1 MKKLC
6 NYLAAACLLVCGC
19 VFAFETQARVCF
31 ATDENCGVGGNFPA
45 TPLVDPNDTACEN
58 EGYVSGAK
66 CLDGYF
72 KYNCPYKSSYVKCCA
87 PKFRYE
93 GCVYPLEVDTTAVG
107 GVIKGQTIFGK
118 CGTRYACKCPD
129 EYGVTSDY
137 AKQNNCQPG
146 GGYCM
151 LNDGTTDTINYKT
164 CTCDRSV
171 YTDEGGSCKNNQTLS
186 ATCKDDTGAAYSK
199 CYCDR
204 GEFPYAACMYGPSLG
219 AKRCVD
225 SNSGREYYSK
235 CKTAEEACRT
245 YDNEEDGDSLGTTV
259 TSRKHTGF
267 QHSSCTGLY
276 NCRSKNKI
284 YDPNTGETDYLTS
297 SNCILGE
304 QCPYPTNPGLYK
316 CEFDKASWCAKNG
329 YAQSSSSKLSDN
341 STCITPDG
349 IQGKVINCPAN
360 DNVSLF
366 YYRCKVTCDQRT
378 LKEAASGGLNAE
390 SLGKTGHGNGGRFGA
405 KKDINGVER
414 PNAYWVYLSQ
424 PKNGFRKGY
433 HLFLRGNVR
442 LPDNGLAYNANNK
455 NGDVWI
461 RSDGNEQNPAYAS
474 INGISALYKLD
485 PATYADCAEEYAD
498 MSEKP
503 TLTIPLNGK
512 YANDYTFSRDFHN
525 INITLTRYDDAGN
538 KQNWGENIFKVRR
551 QNELDKTSGFGL
563 PNVSTYVWSNIKMT
577 VDDIVESSSV
587 GNSDQG
593 DGVTMGMMYDNSR
606 AVIDL
611 CQTVK
616 IRFTGKINF
625 DLPYAY
631 KLSVSMANPE
641 LDSNSNGTIKVA
653 MEATQLAFRT
663 QEYAIIE
670 FKDAIVNNGSFN
682 TTSGTTN
689 AGYSYAVTEYPDF
702 DSDCDSRKEWNSD
715 GVMVIDNSK
724 VSAAHHFGCLYLV
737 MKNNSTYNVQRF
749 YSRATD
755 DNYNKTNTGVNLIN
769 KGKQYCRA
777 ASIMG
782 GSTLNIHDKH
792 GISDIRKYL
801 YITGGSTV
809 NSNNPI
815 RLMRG
820 EKSNVCFGDSA
831 SKLNVNI
838 FSGSYSKGE
847 YQFDAGMTKYYSDQ
861 IKKYYIGE
869 VQNVKKDKMIMYSA
883 YHGACIPYILN
894 DDPSYSS
901 DQAKNASNPWW
912 RLCTGQTIGYK
923 YGNNKYENF
932 NDKMVDE
939 VSMITPAEFDVKIG
953 SGYYNQIRS
962 WYPRAK
968 STFNTGRCD
977 FDKSGGITE
986 FATLHLCS
994 ISGVNSETEPS
1005 YTDGGL
1011 DTFISGYNNGKCLN
1025 RQFLCSG
1032 CSYCDGK
1039 GDSAGT
1045 GYTDWTDVSGGL
1057 GGENI
1062 KW

>member
-1 MKKLC
+1 M
-6 NYLAAACLLVCGC
+6 VCGC

-45 TPLVDPNDTACEN
+45 TSPVDPNEETCKN

-93 GCVYPLEVDTTAVG
+93 GCIFPLEIDTAAIG
-107 GVIKGQTIFGK
+107 ETINGNQMKGK

-245 YDNEEDGDSLGTTV
+245 YDNEEDGDSLGTSV

-455 NGDVWI
+455 NGDTWI

-512 YANDYTFSRDFHN
+512 YANGYTFSRDFHN

-538 KQNWGENIFKVRR
+538 KQNWGENIFSVYR
-551 QNELDKTSGFGL
+551 QNQLDKTGGFSL
-563 PNVSTYVWSNIKMT
+563 PNVTTYVWSNIEMT
-577 VDDIVESSSV
+577 VDASTDSAKVK
-587 GNSDQG
+587 NSDQK
-593 DGVTMGMMYDNSR
+593 DGVWMGMMYDDSR
-606 AVIDL
+606 AIIDL
-611 CQTVK
+611 TNTVK

-625 DLPYAY
+625 DLPGTYFATRGI
-631 KLSVSMANPE
+631 ANPE
-641 LDSNSNGTIKVA
+641 QDPNSDGEIKVA
-653 MEATQLAFRT
+653 AEATQLAFRT

-670 FKDAIVNNGSFN
+670 FKDAIVNNGSFSIKSGK
-682 TTSGTTN
+682 TPTS
-689 AGYSYAVTEYPDF
+689 AGYQYVYTSYPDF
-702 DSDCDSRKEWNSD
+702 DSDCDTGSEWNSD

-755 DNYNKTNTGVNLIN
+755 DNYNKTNTGVALIN
-769 KGKQYCRA
+769 KGKQ
-777 ASIMG
+777 
-782 GSTLNIHDKH
+782 
-792 GISDIRKYL
+792 
-801 YITGGSTV
+801 
-809 NSNNPI
+809 
-815 RLMRG
+815 
-820 EKSNVCFGDSA
+820 
-831 SKLNVNI
+831 
-838 FSGSYSKGE
+838 
-847 YQFDAGMTKYYSDQ
+847 
-861 IKKYYIGE
+861 
-869 VQNVKKDKMIMYSA
+869 
-883 YHGACIPYILN
+883 
-894 DDPSYSS
+894 
-901 DQAKNASNPWW
+901 
-912 RLCTGQTIGYK
+912 
-923 YGNNKYENF
+923 
-932 NDKMVDE
+932 
-939 VSMITPAEFDVKIG
+939 
-953 SGYYNQIRS
+953 
-962 WYPRAK
+962 
-968 STFNTGRCD
+968 
-977 FDKSGGITE
+977 
-986 FATLHLCS
+986 
-994 ISGVNSETEPS
+994 
-1005 YTDGGL
+1005 
-1011 DTFISGYNNGKCLN
+1011 
-1025 RQFLCSG
+1025 
-1032 CSYCDGK
+1032 
-1039 GDSAGT
+1039 
-1045 GYTDWTDVSGGL
+1045 
-1057 GGENI
+1057 
-1062 KW
+1062 